1 MRLEKLKNDED
12 GKVGN
17 FGRLRISELVERFIY
32 SYTKIHSPNIPWIFS
47 MFLNNK
53 LGCSK
58 AFRYKCSL
66 FFLYLFFLRNQV
78 HDLYETMSQ
87 SKIEDVVNFLIV
99 FRPQILLCYSFIK
112 WRLYF
117 FINEHIVP
125 SLTYVDGWTYNLI
138 WYVA

>member
-17 FGRLRISELVERFIY
+17 FGRLRISELVERFFY
-32 SYTKIHSPNIPWIFS
+32 SYTKIHSPNIPLIFS

-112 WRLYF
+112 
-117 FINEHIVP
+117 
-125 SLTYVDGWTYNLI
+125 
-138 WYVA
+138 